1 MTVEYCDF
9 LSSLTKSERNY
20 RVESLY
26 EYFRVYFPI
35 EYVSKIELE
44 TREDPYLISIVLGL
58 IETIRLG
65 NLGEKRKSSRR
76 GKIDR
81 EIKINVVTKILG
93 YFSVEEIIDLFF
105 DLKLHEILEIFNSDD
120 PIMEIKEMLR

>member
-26 EYFRVYFPI
+26 EDFRVYVPI
-35 EYVSKIELE
+35 EDVSKIELE

-58 IETIRLG
+58 IEAIRLG
-65 NLGEKRKSSRR
+65 NLGEKRKSRR

-81 EIKINVVTKILG
+81 ELKINVITKIVG
-93 YFSVEEIIDLFF
+93 YFSAEEIIDLFS
-105 DLKLHEILEIFNSDD
+105 DLKLHEILEIFNSND

>member
-26 EYFRVYFPI
+26 EDFRVYVPI
-35 EYVSKIELE
+35 EDVSKIELE

>member
-26 EYFRVYFPI
+26 EDFRVYVPI
-35 EYVSKIELE
+35 EDVSKIELE

-58 IETIRLG
+58 IEAIRLG
-65 NLGEKRKSSRR
+65 NLGEKRKSRR

-81 EIKINVVTKILG
+81 ELKINVITKIVG
-93 YFSVEEIIDLFF
+93 YFSAKEIIDLFS
-105 DLKLHEILEIFNSDD
+105 DLKLHEILEIFNSND

>member
-26 EYFRVYFPI
+26 EDFRVYVPI
-35 EYVSKIELE
+35 EDVSKIELE

-58 IETIRLG
+58 IEAIRLG

>member
-26 EYFRVYFPI
+26 EDFRVYVPI
-35 EYVSKIELE
+35 EDVSKIELE

-58 IETIRLG
+58 IEAIRLG
-65 NLGEKRKSSRR
+65 NLGEKRKSRR

-81 EIKINVVTKILG
+81 ELKINVITKIVG
-93 YFSVEEIIDLFF
+93 YFSAEEIIDLFS
-105 DLKLHEILEIFNSDD
+105 DLKLHEILEIFNSDN
-120 PIMEIKEMLR
+120 PIMEMKEMLR